1 MSAHVRCIDV
11 ARCVPRAISE
21 RHFIIPSKRKRQKRG
36 LLHRHGGERRR
47 EKPDATT
54 RVHFCA
60 REKTTKKKCD
70 AKTSSGKA
78 YHGDEM
84 TMMPCCRVV
93 RVVGINVERVRRFFF
108 LGDLFFKTKPK
119 CLGFKKEQNE
129 NGRKKGREK
138 KEGKHTCVFGEPIQ
152 IPLSSLT
159 F

>member
-1 MSAHVRCIDV
+1 MSAHIRCIDV

-36 LLHRHGGERRR
+36 LLHRHGRERRR

-60 REKTTKKKCD
+60 REKTTKKKYD

-93 RVVGINVERVRRFFF
+93 DVRVVGINVDRVRRFFF
-108 LGDLFFKTKPK
+108 LEAFL
-119 CLGFKKEQNE
+119 QNKIK
-129 NGRKKGREK
+129 NKNTAK
-138 KEGKHTCVFGEPIQ
+138 VFRV
-152 IPLSSLT
+152 
-159 F
+159 